1 MTKTTLN
8 PTIDDYR
15 GSFGKLVFKKY
26 KGRTI
31 VAKKPVFTAA
41 PSEAQVDHRTRF
53 KEAAAFGKFAQ
64 DDPQLRAYYEPVALT
79 RDVTI
84 YTVAVQDFLTNPKI
98 KPLFLSEYK
107 GRVGDRIEIHAT
119 DKVGIVDM
127 QVTIISNEGVRLESG
142 KAVESAPGTGR
153 WTYIATTT
161 IPRGTD
167 IFIDVVA
174 LDRAGNRT
182 KITENP
188 TVGQED

>member
-1 MTKTTLN
+1 MPKTTLN

-31 VAKKPVFTAA
+31 VAKKPVVTAE
-41 PSEAQVDHRTRF
+41 PSEAQVNQRTRF

-64 DDPQLRAYYEPVALT
+64 DDPQLRAYYEPIALA

-98 KPLFLSEYK
+98 KPLFLSDYQ
-107 GRVGDRIEIHAT
+107 GRVGDPIELHAT
-119 DKVGIVDM
+119 DRVGIVDL
-127 QVTIISNEGVRLESG
+127 QVTIDSNQWVLIESG

-153 WTYIATTT
+153 WTYTATTA
-161 IPRGTD
+161 IPLGTD
-167 IFIDVVA
+167 IFIGVVA
-174 LDRAGNRT
+174 LDRAGNRA
-182 KITENP
+182 KLTETP
-188 TVGQED
+188 RVGEDD